1 MRRPKVR
8 SDLKE
13 YIMAVQQ
20 LTINQLS
27 APDREK
33 LFKIVRDCSDSMTR
47 MDGEKDFVRE
57 SIAETAKTMQ
67 LPKKMVAKLVKVYH
81 KQNFDE
87 EVAVQEQFETLYE
100 SVVK

>member
-1 MRRPKVR
+1 
-8 SDLKE
+8 
-13 YIMAVQQ
+13 MAVQQ

-33 LFKIVRDCSDSMTR
+33 LFKVVQECSNSMLR
-47 MDGEKDFVRE
+47 AEAEKDFQRE
-57 SIAETAKTMQ
+57 AIADTSKAMQ

-87 EVAVQEQFETLYE
+87 EVAVHEQFETLYE
-100 SVVK
+100 SVIK